1 MKQEDKELEIWKP
14 IPNYEEY
21 EVSTFGR
28 VKRLAYN
35 KYVCGGS
42 FQHCNE
48 RVLASQPRKNGYQAV
63 VLSKKGVVKSFL
75 IHRLVALTFI
85 PNPYNL
91 PQVNH
96 KDENPSNN
104 CVGNLEWCDQKYNS
118 NYGTSKNR
126 IALKLKNG
134 LLSKPVQQYCT
145 DGTFVREYPSAIEAS
160 RQLGLNVS
168 GIISCCNCHPKH
180 KTCGNYQ
187 WKYSNSNKEIVD
199 IRTWIVQLTKEG
211 KQIYSYKS
219 LTEASTST
227 GISRTSISNNL
238 SNKSK
243 SAGGF
248 VWKKMKKNF

>member
-1 MKQEDKELEIWKP
+1 MKKEDKELEIWKP

-28 VKRLAYN
+28 VKRLAYD
-35 KYVCGGS
+35 KPVCGGG

-48 RVLASQPRKNGYQAV
+48 RILSPQPRKNGYQAV
-63 VLSKKGVVKSFL
+63 VLSKKGIVKSFL

-85 PNPYNL
+85 PNPSNL
-91 PQVNH
+91 PQINH

-104 CVGNLEWCDQKYNS
+104 CVDNLEWCDQKYNS
-118 NYGTSKNR
+118 NYGTSKDR

-134 LLSKPVQQYCT
+134 LLSKSVQQYRT
-145 DGTFVREYPSAIEAS
+145 DGIFVKEYPSAIEAS
-160 RQLGLNVS
+160 RQLGLSVS
-168 GIISCCNCHPKH
+168 GIVSCCNCNPKY

-187 WKYSNSNKEIVD
+187 WKYSNSNKEIIDV
-199 IRTWIVQLTKEG
+199 RTWIVQLTKDG
-211 KQIYSYKS
+211 KQICSYESVTK
-219 LTEASTST
+219 ASAST

-248 VWKKMKKNF
+248 VWKKV